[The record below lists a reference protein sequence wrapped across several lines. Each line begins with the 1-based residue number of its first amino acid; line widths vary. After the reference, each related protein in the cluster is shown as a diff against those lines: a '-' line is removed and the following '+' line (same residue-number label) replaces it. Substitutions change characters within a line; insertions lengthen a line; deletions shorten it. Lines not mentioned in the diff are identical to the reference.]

1 MSELRF
7 DGRAVVVTGA
17 GAGLGRHY
25 ALLLAAR
32 GAGVVIADY
41 GVSLQGDGT
50 SSAPAEA
57 VAAEITAAGG
67 AAVACYAS
75 VSDPTGATSMVEAAL
90 DTFGRLDA
98 VVNNAGIVDHAWM
111 DELDEEQVRRL
122 LDNHA
127 IGTFL
132 VTKAAWPHLVGSD
145 AGRVVNTV
153 SESMLGNTPKAIS
166 YAAAKGAVFGLTR
179 GMALDGRRH
188 GVHVNAVAPRGI
200 TRAHDPKVMA
210 SVFEQPEESFAGE
223 FFTAMRPELV
233 APVVAYLAH
242 QTCTLDGE
250 VLVAGAGQVRRL
262 VVGETAGIV
271 VPELTPED
279 VAGQLDAILD
289 PTVTEPMPVGF
300 SAR

>member
-1 MSELRF
+1 VSELRF
-7 DGRAVVVTGA
+7 DGRAVVVTG
-17 GAGLGRHY
+17 GGGGLGRHY

-41 GVSLQGDGT
+41 GVSLEGEGT
-50 SSAPAEA
+50 SSEPAES
-57 VAAEITAAGG
+57 VAAEINAAGG

-75 VSDPTGATSMVEAAL
+75 VSNAAGAATMVEAAL
-90 DTFGRLDA
+90 DSFGRLDA

-111 DELDEEQVRRL
+111 DELDEAQVRRL

-132 VTKAAWPHLVGSD
+132 VTKAAWPHLVASD

-188 GVHVNAVAPRGI
+188 GVHVNAVAPRGT
-200 TRAHDPKVMA
+200 TRAHDRKVLA
-210 SVFEQPEESFAGE
+210 AVFEQPEESFAAE
-223 FFTAMRPELV
+223 FFIAMRPELV

-242 QTCTLDGE
+242 PRCVLDGE
-250 VLVAGAGQVRRL
+250 VLVAGSGQVRRL
-262 VVGETAGIV
+262 VVAETAGIV
-271 VPELTPED
+271 VPELTPEA
-279 VAGQLDAILD
+279 VAGQLDAIFD
-289 PTVTEPMPVGF
+289 TTDTEPMPVGF
-300 SAR
+300 NAR